1 MNEILNEIKEVLK
14 MSPARFQKVY
24 FRANIITPTTDTIKV
39 NLTSTLEYFGDYV
52 VPLNPNAAGPHLESD
67 ERLME
72 KWHATGIAVGVL
84 EYYLD
89 TKKFKYST
97 TMSIDSI
104 NEVTAEILINV

>member
-14 MSPARFQKVY
+14 MSPSRFQKVY
-24 FRANIITPTTDTIKV
+24 FRASIITPTADTIKV

-72 KWHATGIAVGVL
+72 KWHAAGIAVGVL

-89 TKKFKYST
+89 TKKFKYFT
-97 TMSIDSI
+97 TMSIDSV
-104 NEVTAEILINV
+104 NEITTEILINV